1 MNHECIK
8 TETGIILGR
17 RDVLVGGA
25 ALGLGAALPLA
36 AQAQGAPKKGGTLR
50 MGMSGGS
57 ASDNLDPWTYQDR
70 IMMGTSLMLWN
81 QLVEIADNGDAI
93 GELATSWETKPGAKE
108 WIFNLRKDITFTSGK
123 TFDADDVIYSIGLH
137 MGETKSPA
145 KVLLQDVSE
154 IKKLSPTQVQFTLKN
169 GNAEFPYILT
179 DYHVMVVP
187 KGFTNWS
194 KPDGTGAF
202 TLESFQPGIRS
213 LFKRKPGAY
222 WKPGRGNFDAVEL
235 RYLLD
240 NVARTQALLTGQVD
254 VINRVDPKAAGAFAK
269 SSKHFLS
276 RAPAAGDRF
285 CFVAHVD
292 EDPYR
297 NRDVM
302 LSLKYGIDR
311 QKIVQ
316 NVFNGYAV
324 PGLDHLVGPTQK
336 FCNKNVK
343 PYPYDPEKAKFH
355 LKKSGYTGPLELHV
369 SEGAFLGATDAAVV
383 FQESYAKAGGKLSLK
398 RVSGDGYW
406 DNVVL
411 KVPFCATYWGPRPT
425 ADLQLTT
432 MFTSDAVW
440 NETHYRSPE
449 VDKLFKDARVE
460 LNVGKRQGMYDR
472 IQQLIHEEAGM
483 ITFAVGDC
491 LDAAT
496 KKLKGLTPSTRFDMS
511 DQRIAEKGWFA

>member
-1 MNHECIK
+1 MCEFVENQSGSVI
-8 TETGIILGR
+8 GR
-17 RDVLVGGA
+17 RDVLAGGA

-36 AQAQGAPKKGGTLR
+36 AQAQGVPKKGGTLR

-57 ASDNLDPWTYQDR
+57 ASDGLDFRTWADI
-70 IMMGTSLMLWN
+70 IMAGTGLMLWN
-81 QLVEIADNGDAI
+81 QLVEIADNGDAV
-93 GELATSWETKPGAKE
+93 GELAASWETKPGAKE
-108 WIFNLRKDITFTSGK
+108 WIFNLRKGITFTSGK

-137 MGETKSPA
+137 TGEGKSPA

-179 DYHVMVVP
+179 DWHLLMVP

-235 RYLLD
+235 RYLID
-240 NVARTQALLTGQVD
+240 NAARTQALLTGQVD
-254 VINRVDPKAAGAFAK
+254 VINRVDPKAAATFVK
-269 SSKHFLS
+269 SPKHFLS
-276 RAPAAGDRF
+276 RTPAAGQRY

-316 NVFNGYAV
+316 NVFSGYAV

-336 FCNKNVK
+336 FCSKNVK

-355 LKKSGYTGPLELHV
+355 LKKSGYTGPVELQV
-369 SEGAFLGATDAAVV
+369 SEGAFPGATDAAIV
-383 FQESYAKAGGKLSLK
+383 FQESYAKAGGKLSVK

-406 DNVVL
+406 DNVWP
-411 KVPFCATYWGPRPT
+411 KVPFCAVYWGPRPT

-432 MFTSDAVW
+432 VFTSDAAW
-440 NETHYRSPE
+440 NDTHYRSPE
-449 VDKLFKDARVE
+449 VDNLLKDARVE
-460 LNVGKRQGMYDR
+460 LNVSKRQGMYDR
-472 IQQLIHEEAGM
+472 IQQLLHEEAGM
-483 ITFAVGDC
+483 ITFVVGDY

-496 KKLKGLTPSTRFDMS
+496 TKLKGLTPSARFDMG

>member
-1 MNHECIK
+1 MCEFVENQWGSVI
-8 TETGIILGR
+8 GR
-17 RDVLVGGA
+17 RDVLVSGA

-57 ASDNLDPWTYQDR
+57 ASDNLDSRTYAGAT
-70 IMMGTSLMLWN
+70 MMGTSLMLWN
-81 QLVEIADNGDAI
+81 QLVEIADNGDAV
-93 GELATSWETKPGAKE
+93 GELAASWETRPGAKE

-123 TFDADDVIYSIGLH
+123 TFDADDVIYSMSLH
-137 MGETKSPA
+137 MGESKSPA

-169 GNAEFPYILT
+169 GNADFPYLLT
-179 DYHVMVVP
+179 DYHLVVVP

-202 TLESFQPGIRS
+202 TLESFQPGIRN

-240 NVARTQALLTGQVD
+240 NAARTQALLTGQVD

-269 SSKHFLS
+269 SPKHFLS
-276 RAPAAGDRF
+276 RTPAAGDRF

-292 EDPYR
+292 QDPYR

-316 NVFNGYAV
+316 NVFSGYAT
-324 PGLDHLVGPTQK
+324 PGLDHLMGPTQR
-336 FCNKNVK
+336 FYNKNVK

-355 LKKSGYTGPLELHV
+355 LKKSGYTGPVELQV
-369 SEGAFLGATDAAVV
+369 SEGAFPGATDAAVV
-383 FQESYAKAGGKLSLK
+383 FQESYAKAGGRLSVK
-398 RVSGDGYW
+398 RVSGDGYYA
-406 DNVVL
+406 NVWP
-411 KVPFCATYWGPRPT
+411 KVPFCAVFWGPRPT
-425 ADLQLTT
+425 ADLQLTLT
-432 MFTSDAVW
+432 FASDAVW
-440 NETHYRSPE
+440 NDAHYRSSE
-449 VDKLFKDARVE
+449 VDNLLKDARVE

-483 ITFAVGDC
+483 ISIVVSDY
-491 LDAAT
+491 LDAAS
-496 KKLKGLTPSTRFDMS
+496 KRLKGLTPSGRYDMA

>member
-1 MNHECIK
+1 MCEFVGNQLDSVI
-8 TETGIILGR
+8 GR

-36 AQAQGAPKKGGTLR
+36 AQAQGAPQKGGTLR
-50 MGMSGGS
+50 IGMSGGS
-57 ASDNLDPWTYQDR
+57 ASDSLDPRTYADM
-70 IMMGTSLMLWN
+70 IMVGTSLMLWN
-81 QLVEIADNGDAI
+81 QLVEVADNGDAV

-108 WIFNLRKDITFTSGK
+108 WIFNLRKDITFASGK

-137 MGETKSPA
+137 MGETKSSA

-169 GNAEFPYILT
+169 GDADFPYILT
-179 DYHVMVVP
+179 DWHLVMVP

-202 TLESFQPGIRS
+202 ALESFQPGIRS

-240 NVARTQALLTGQVD
+240 NAARTQALLTGQVD
-254 VINRVDPKAAGAFAK
+254 VVNRVDPKAAGAFAK
-269 SSKHFLS
+269 SPKHFLS
-276 RAPAAGDRF
+276 RTSAAGQRF

-292 EDPYR
+292 KDPYR

-316 NVFNGYAV
+316 NVFSGYAT
-324 PGLDHLVGPTQK
+324 PGVDHLVGPTQK
-336 FCNKNVK
+336 FYNKNLK

-355 LKKSGYTGPLELHV
+355 LKKSGYTGPVELQV
-369 SEGAFLGATDAAVV
+369 SEGAFPGATDAAVV
-383 FQESYAKAGGKLSLK
+383 FQESYAKAGGKLSVK

-406 DNVVL
+406 DNVWP
-411 KVPFCATYWGPRPT
+411 KVPFCAVFWAPRAT
-425 ADLQLTT
+425 VDLQLTLA
-432 MFTSDAVW
+432 FASDAAW
-440 NETHYRSPE
+440 NDTHYHSPE
-449 VDKLFKDARVE
+449 VDKLLKDARVE
-460 LNVGKRQGMYDR
+460 LNVGKRQGMYNR

-483 ITFAVGDC
+483 ITFVVSDY
-491 LDAAT
+491 LDAAS
-496 KKLKGLTPSTRFDMS
+496 KRLKGLTPSARYDMG